1 MKRERKYEDK
11 IIQFGEGNFLRC
23 FVDWIID
30 ILNEKT
36 DFDSGITVVRP
47 IDSDSLP
54 LLDIQDGLYT
64 TIIRGINEKGEAVED
79 YRVIQSVNREIPIYE
94 QFDEYLKLA
103 ENEKMKW
110 IFSNTTEAGIVFN
123 ENDKYEDIP
132 QRTFPGKLTRLLHER
147 YKKFNGSRESGFII
161 LPCEL
166 IDYNGEKLKKI
177 VLKYAELWNL
187 DEKFEKWLIEA
198 NTWCSTLVDRIVTG
212 YPFSEKEEL
221 TSKMGYEDNFMVTG
235 EYFYLFVIQGP
246 EYLKEKLKLDRL
258 NLNIKIVDDIK
269 PYKERKVGILNGA
282 HTSMVPV
289 AYLYGINTVRESIE
303 DKIIGE
309 YVKDTIFEEIIP
321 ALDMEKKELINFAN
335 SVIDRFRNP
344 FIEHKLMSISLN
356 SMSKFKSR
364 VLPQILSYKEKYD
377 RLPNRLIFSFAALI
391 KFYDGKREEEKIELN
406 DDRYIMDFYKETWD
420 KFRETQSYSELV
432 KRVLGFESLW
442 DTDLN
447 KIEGLKEKIAYY
459 IEIIDKKGMKKAL
472 EEVKI

>member
-187 DEKFEKWLIEA
+187 DEKFEK
-198 NTWCSTLVDRIVTG
+198 
-212 YPFSEKEEL
+212 
-221 TSKMGYEDNFMVTG
+221 
-235 EYFYLFVIQGP
+235 
-246 EYLKEKLKLDRL
+246 
-258 NLNIKIVDDIK
+258 
-269 PYKERKVGILNGA
+269 
-282 HTSMVPV
+282 
-289 AYLYGINTVRESIE
+289 
-303 DKIIGE
+303 
-309 YVKDTIFEEIIP
+309 
-321 ALDMEKKELINFAN
+321 
-335 SVIDRFRNP
+335 
-344 FIEHKLMSISLN
+344 
-356 SMSKFKSR
+356 
-364 VLPQILSYKEKYD
+364 
-377 RLPNRLIFSFAALI
+377 
-391 KFYDGKREEEKIELN
+391 
-406 DDRYIMDFYKETWD
+406 
-420 KFRETQSYSELV
+420 
-432 KRVLGFESLW
+432 
-442 DTDLN
+442 
-447 KIEGLKEKIAYY
+447 
-459 IEIIDKKGMKKAL
+459 
-472 EEVKI
+472 